1 MNEDKHEHTESQPK
15 EINRG
20 KRVAAKVMKS
30 DSFVFTFLRSTVAS
44 QCSSWTDMLISFAL
58 FAWVHLSPFLST
70 AIGAF
75 VGGVVNCII
84 NYRFT
89 FHATGISWKAVAV
102 KFALVWVGSLLL
114 NSYGTHALYYL
125 FQRWTWLI
133 DMGFRPD
140 GFFAA
145 ARLLTS
151 LIVSLAWNFLLQRYF
166 VFRSTSFDQKIVD
179 FMDRLPFLSPAEKQ
193 GE

>member
-1 MNEDKHEHTESQPK
+1 MNNEEHSVKTSEK
-15 EINRG
+15 RG
-20 KRVAAKVMKS
+20 GVRIVEKVMKS
-30 DSFVFTFLRSTVAS
+30 DSLVFTFLRSSVSS
-44 QCSSWTDMLISFAL
+44 QCSSWIDMGISFAL
-58 FAWVHLSPFLST
+58 FAWVHLSPFLAT

-89 FHATGISWKAVAV
+89 FHATGVPWKSVVV
-102 KFALVWVGSLLL
+102 KYAFVWTGSLLL
-114 NSYGTHALYYL
+114 NSFGTHALYYL
-125 FQRWTWLI
+125 FTKWDWLI
-133 DMGFRPD
+133 DLGFRPD

-166 VFRSTSFDQKIVD
+166 VYRNTRFDQFIVNMVERIPL
-179 FMDRLPFLSPAEKQ
+179 FAPSETKE
-193 GE
+193 G